1 MAARRFIVK
10 GRVQG
15 VWFRESTRRCAE
27 PLGLTGHA
35 INLPNGDVEVLAA
48 GSPENIEQLKAWLH
62 QGPRLAE
69 VTEVIECESPTG
81 PAPVEFRT
89 G

>member
-1 MAARRFIVK
+1 MAARLFIVR

-15 VWFRESTRRCAE
+15 VWFRESTRRYAE

-35 INLPNGDVEVLAA
+35 VNLPNGDVEVLAVGEPDSIA
-48 GSPENIEQLKAWLH
+48 RLKSWLH
-62 QGPRLAE
+62 DGPPLAT
-69 VTEVIECESPTG
+69 VTDVVERDAPEGSAPT
-81 PAPVEFRT
+81 VFST